1 MPRLSHAQDATRQH
15 LAGLIAAGLTPDQ
28 FGCRLLEALETAL
41 PSDGAR
47 LLGIDPATLLV
58 NRTIAASEN
67 DAWARGAWL
76 REAYLAS
83 GPLTYIDFP
92 TIMQAGPTAVAF
104 HERQSECWGYTADL
118 LAPVPERLHL
128 HAFHENQAPVGG
140 TLLASIPS
148 GTADRHW
155 IAALQIYRRDPKRPF
170 TRGDVAFL
178 RLLVPAIG
186 TGLRAAF
193 ARERAACDVALTMPD
208 ASGVIVLEPDGRVR
222 FSTPAGEAWAKR
234 LRDTDQARHD
244 PLPTAIWSAVARLR
258 AEADSPSAGT
268 LVAST
273 DGGAVRIEA
282 SPGGADGSVAVILA
296 PERPLAPPE
305 PPTDWPLTAAERQV
319 ITLLL
324 RGFSNRQIAG
334 HLTISENTVQTHLR
348 HIYDKLSVT
357 SRSQL
362 MARYFHEVS
371 GVRNCVDSSDVVT
384 RGGGVVGWGTERV
397 S

>member
-1 MPRLSHAQDATRQH
+1 MPRLSHAQDATRQR

-92 TIMQAGPTAVAF
+92 TIMQAGLTAVAF

-155 IAALQIYRRDPKRPF
+155 IAALQIYPV
-170 TRGDVAFL
+170 TQSAH
-178 RLLVPAIG
+178 
-186 TGLRAAF
+186 LRAA
-193 ARERAACDVALTMPD
+193 M
-208 ASGVIVLEPDGRVR
+208 
-222 FSTPAGEAWAKR
+222 
-234 LRDTDQARHD
+234 
-244 PLPTAIWSAVARLR
+244 
-258 AEADSPSAGT
+258 SPSCGC
-268 LVAST
+268 SC
-273 DGGAVRIEA
+273 RR
-282 SPGGADGSVAVILA
+282 LA
-296 PERPLAPPE
+296 RGCAPHSRANERPA
-305 PPTDWPLTAAERQV
+305 TQR
-319 ITLLL
+319 
-324 RGFSNRQIAG
+324 
-334 HLTISENTVQTHLR
+334 
-348 HIYDKLSVT
+348 
-357 SRSQL
+357 
-362 MARYFHEVS
+362 
-371 GVRNCVDSSDVVT
+371 
-384 RGGGVVGWGTERV
+384 
-397 S
+397 